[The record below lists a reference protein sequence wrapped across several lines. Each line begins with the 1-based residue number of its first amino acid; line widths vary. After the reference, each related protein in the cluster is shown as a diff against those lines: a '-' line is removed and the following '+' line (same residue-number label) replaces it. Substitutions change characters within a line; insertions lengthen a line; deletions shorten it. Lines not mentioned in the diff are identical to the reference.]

1 MLVALAWHKYYAFS
15 EGTKPNIL
23 FILTDD
29 QGYGD
34 LSCYGAKD
42 MATPN
47 IDRLA
52 AEGMTFKVSMFII
65 GVRPLALHL

>member
-1 MLVALAWHKYYAFS
+1 MSIRTLFLSLFATVTIAAA
-15 EGTKPNIL
+15 EKPN
-23 FILTDD
+23 FIIIFTDD

-47 IDRLA
+47 IDKLA
-52 AEGMTFKVSMFII
+52 AEGMTFKSF
-65 GVRPLALHL
+65 